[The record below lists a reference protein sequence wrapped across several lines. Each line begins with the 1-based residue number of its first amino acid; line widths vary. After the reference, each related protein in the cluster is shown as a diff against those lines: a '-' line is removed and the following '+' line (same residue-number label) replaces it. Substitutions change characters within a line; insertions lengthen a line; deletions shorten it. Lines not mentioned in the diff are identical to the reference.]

1 MTELVRLWELSE
13 SRGAPIGTITPAH
26 PASAARVTLG
36 EGNGKDTISRQL
48 ADRPGGGERDACF
61 LLCAKCVRV

>member
-13 SRGAPIGTITPAH
+13 SRGAPIDTITPAH

-36 EGNGKDTISRQL
+36 EGNGKDTISRQ
-48 ADRPGGGERDACF
+48 
-61 LLCAKCVRV
+61 